1 MREGYTPY
9 GAYWSTPF
17 ARWQGSFAHLHSLE
31 FAAFTAKA
39 ELARRNI
46 PSQAFDYAVLG
57 TTIPQHGSFYG
68 VPWMMGMVGNDRVG
82 GPTISQACAT
92 GARTLLAAQQEIA
105 AELAETVLVITADR
119 CSNGPHLYYPN
130 PEGPGG
136 TGSHEDWVF
145 DNFGHDPYALVAM
158 IDTAENVAR
167 KYQLSREEQHEVVLR
182 RYEQYLSAPPN
193 FRARYMTLP
202 FPIPDAGLRKTR
214 TTLEGDE
221 GIYSTTR
228 EGLERLK
235 PVRQGGTVTYGSQT
249 HPADGNAAIV
259 VATRERARELS
270 ARPEIEIRL
279 AGFGLARTD
288 KAYMPQAPIA
298 ATQRALAQACVS
310 IDEIAAIKSHNPFAI
325 NDLVFARE
333 TGADIMSMNN
343 NGCSLIWGH
352 PQGPTGLRAIIELIE
367 ELVDRGGGYGLF
379 QGCAAGDTS
388 MAVVLEVQG
397 RS

>member
-1 MREGYTPY
+1 
-9 GAYWSTPF
+9 
-17 ARWQGSFAHLHSLE
+17 
-31 FAAFTAKA
+31 
-39 ELARRNI
+39 
-46 PSQAFDYAVLG
+46 VL
-57 TTIPQHGSFYG
+57 
-68 VPWMMGMVGNDRVG
+68 
-82 GPTISQACAT
+82 
-92 GARTLLAAQQEIA
+92 
-105 AELAETVLVITADR
+105 
-119 CSNGPHLYYPN
+119 
-130 PEGPGG
+130 
-136 TGSHEDWVF
+136 
-145 DNFGHDPYALVAM
+145 DNFRHDPYALVAM

-167 KYQLSREEQHEVVLR
+167 KYQLSREEQHDVVLR
-182 RYEQYLSAPPN
+182 RCEQYLSAPPN
-193 FRARYMTLP
+193 FRTRYMTLP

-221 GIYSTTR
+221 GIHPTTR

-235 PVRQGGTVTYGSQT
+235 PVREGGTVTYGSQT
-249 HPADGNAAIV
+249 HPADGNAAVV

-298 ATQRALAQACVS
+298 AAQRALAQACVG

-352 PQGPTGLRAIIELIE
+352 PQGPTGLRAVIELIE

-388 MAVVLEVQG
+388 MAVVLEM
-397 RS
+397 S